1 MKADTLLRMRQDSVE
16 EYMLSQM
23 AAEGLYQ
30 EALNMSASLGLY
42 SCTLKVKPH
51 FYLPVF
57 NFDSV
62 YCLFVNCSK
71 FKEELN

>member
-42 SCTLKVKPH
+42 SCTLKVKT
-51 FYLPVF
+51 
-57 NFDSV
+57 NI
-62 YCLFVNCSK
+62 LFAGIQ
-71 FKEELN
+71 F